1 MADIQITE
9 KQEELLDIV
18 QSILFSLKIKE
29 EKENQ
34 IPLKDA
40 IVKIKQFV
48 CKDEDK
54 ELEHYAYFVKQLFLD
69 KSGNLDFNS
78 EQLIEM
84 ISKDTVTS
92 IFDSLI
98 ECIKMKPFLEFLLLL
113 GEIFSDIYINQQMN
127 FEDIIEEFE
136 HSGKNNYEMIF
147 IIFSKCKK
155 CEKIEYIKDNYD
167 IYYSETYLIEIAYDL
182 ILAND
187 TYIKLCISSPNYDNL
202 SDLLSEEGKT
212 SDNLGDK
219 SIIINKFQENIL
231 KSLKTFWI
239 NSHFLFSVDL
249 DDFMNIFYQFIMQSD
264 SKNFILEN
272 KYDED
277 MKQYLEYM
285 SFYLEKLFKNFNED
299 SLKDFGQ
306 SLYNYVEKNEK
317 KNIGFIKRALLIK
330 NMYNL
335 KNEEVGLITLICGNR
350 NFIEKMEKVADSTK
364 AYNEK
369 VLEDIVEEQG
379 LSKYEI
385 LVLGQIFDERIKN
398 NSPNGSSNQIIN
410 DNQTINKEE
419 SKSIENSEIKLKKED
434 YDNDPKYQLLFQD
447 VAGLHKEI
455 DSLKNKITDLSQ
467 KISNVKEE
475 NEKKISKL
483 KQDIEKL
490 SDIHRRIYFR
500 DVSKFYINQFAKT
513 YKIDGLDTFHI
524 CQNIMSSNFSKLK
537 AIELKDIIIKIVTNY
552 LQGNKLAYMQFFIS
566 NSKSGK
572 KLDLTNEIENS
583 YAEFMKF
590 NEENKKLLTSKFQI
604 IKDPFI

>member
-1 MADIQITE
+1 MEDIQITE
-9 KQEELLDIV
+9 KQKELLDIV
-18 QSILFSLKIKE
+18 LSILSSLKIKE

-40 IVKIKQFV
+40 IVKIKQFF

-69 KSGNLDFNS
+69 ENGNLDFNS

-84 ISKDTVTS
+84 ISKNTVIS

-113 GEIFSDIYINQQMN
+113 GEIFSDIYINQQN
-127 FEDIIEEFE
+127 NVEDVIDEFE
-136 HSGKNNYEMIF
+136 HSGKNNYEMMF

-155 CEKIEYIKDNYD
+155 CEKIEYIMDNYD
-167 IYYSETYLIEIAYDL
+167 IYYSETYLIEISYDL

-187 TYIKLCISSPNYDNL
+187 AYIKLCISSPSYDNL
-202 SDLLSEEGKT
+202 SDLLSDEEKT
-212 SDNLGDK
+212 SDNSGDK
-219 SIIINKFQENIL
+219 SIIIDKFQENIF

-249 DDFMNIFYQFIMQSD
+249 DDFMNILYSFIMQSE

-272 KYDED
+272 KYDEN

-306 SLYNYVEKNEK
+306 SLYNYVEKNEL

-330 NMYNL
+330 NIYNL
-335 KNEEVGLITLICGNR
+335 KNEEVGLITLICGNS
-350 NFIEKMEKVADSTK
+350 NFIEKMEKIADSTK
-364 AYNEK
+364 AYDEK
-369 VLEDIVEEQG
+369 VLEAIVKEQG

-385 LVLGQIFDERIKN
+385 MVLGQIFDERIKN

-419 SKSIENSEIKLKKED
+419 SEIELKKED
-434 YDNDPKYQLLFQD
+434 YDDDPKYQALIE
-447 VAGLHKEI
+447 KM
-455 DSLKNKITDLSQ
+455 DSLNNKISDLTHEL
-467 KISNVKEE
+467 SNVREK
-475 NEKKISKL
+475 NEKEISKL

-490 SDIHRRIYFR
+490 NDIHRRIYFR

-513 YKIDGLDTFHI
+513 YKIDGSDTFHI

-537 AIELKDIIIKIVTNY
+537 AKELKDIIIKIVSHY
-552 LQGNKLAYMQFFIS
+552 LQGNKFAHMQYFIS
-566 NSKSGK
+566 KSKSGK
-572 KLDLTNEIENS
+572 KLDLANEIENS
-583 YAEFMKF
+583 YSEFMKF

-604 IKDPFI
+604 IKAPFIYKHRFK

>member
-1 MADIQITE
+1 MEDIQITE
-9 KQEELLDIV
+9 KQKELLDIV
-18 QSILFSLKIKE
+18 LSILSSLKIKE

-40 IVKIKQFV
+40 IVKIKQFF

-69 KSGNLDFNS
+69 ENGNLDFNS

-84 ISKDTVTS
+84 ISKNTVIS

-113 GEIFSDIYINQQMN
+113 GEIFSDIYINQQN
-127 FEDIIEEFE
+127 NVEDVIDEFE
-136 HSGKNNYEMIF
+136 HSGKNNYEMMF

-155 CEKIEYIKDNYD
+155 CEKIEYIMDNYD

-202 SDLLSEEGKT
+202 SDLLSDEEKT
-212 SDNLGDK
+212 SDNSGDK
-219 SIIINKFQENIL
+219 SIIIDKFQENIF

-249 DDFMNIFYQFIMQSD
+249 DDFMNILYSFIMQSE

-272 KYDED
+272 KYDEN

-306 SLYNYVEKNEK
+306 SLYNYVEKNEL

-330 NMYNL
+330 NIYNL
-335 KNEEVGLITLICGNR
+335 KNEEVGLITLICGNS
-350 NFIEKMEKVADSTK
+350 NFIEKMEKIADSTK
-364 AYNEK
+364 AYDEK
-369 VLEDIVEEQG
+369 VLEAIVKEQG

-385 LVLGQIFDERIKN
+385 MVLGQIFDERIKN

-419 SKSIENSEIKLKKED
+419 SKSIENSEIELKKED
-434 YDNDPKYQLLFQD
+434 YDDDPKYQALIE
-447 VAGLHKEI
+447 KM
-455 DSLKNKITDLSQ
+455 DSLNNKISDLTHEL
-467 KISNVKEE
+467 SNVREK
-475 NEKKISKL
+475 NEKEISKL

-490 SDIHRRIYFR
+490 NDIHRRIYFR

-513 YKIDGLDTFHI
+513 YKIDGSDTFHI

-537 AIELKDIIIKIVTNY
+537 AKELKDIIIKIVSHY
-552 LQGNKLAYMQFFIS
+552 LQGNKFAHMQYFIS
-566 NSKSGK
+566 KSKSGK
-572 KLDLTNEIENS
+572 KLDLANEIENS
-583 YAEFMKF
+583 YSEFMKF

-604 IKDPFI
+604 IKAPFIYKHRFK

>member
-1 MADIQITE
+1 MEDIQITE
-9 KQEELLDIV
+9 KQKELLDIV
-18 QSILFSLKIKE
+18 LSILSSLKIKE

-40 IVKIKQFV
+40 IVKIKQFF

-69 KSGNLDFNS
+69 ENGNLDFNS

-84 ISKDTVTS
+84 ISKNTVIS

-113 GEIFSDIYINQQMN
+113 GEIFSDIYINQQN
-127 FEDIIEEFE
+127 NVEDVIDEFE
-136 HSGKNNYEMIF
+136 HSGKNNYEMMF

-155 CEKIEYIKDNYD
+155 CEKIEYIMDNFD

-187 TYIKLCISSPNYDNL
+187 AYIKLCISSPNYDNL
-202 SDLLSEEGKT
+202 SDLLSDEEKT
-212 SDNLGDK
+212 SDNSGDK
-219 SIIINKFQENIL
+219 SIIIDKFQENIF

-249 DDFMNIFYQFIMQSD
+249 DDFMNILYSFIMQSE

-272 KYDED
+272 KYDEN

-306 SLYNYVEKNEK
+306 SLYNYVEKNEL

-330 NMYNL
+330 NIYNL
-335 KNEEVGLITLICGNR
+335 KNEEVGLITLICGNS
-350 NFIEKMEKVADSTK
+350 NFIEKMEKIADSTK
-364 AYNEK
+364 AYDEK
-369 VLEDIVEEQG
+369 VLEAIVKEQG

-385 LVLGQIFDERIKN
+385 MVLGQIFDERIKN

-419 SKSIENSEIKLKKED
+419 SKSIENSEIELKKED
-434 YDNDPKYQLLFQD
+434 YDDDPKYQALIE
-447 VAGLHKEI
+447 KM
-455 DSLKNKITDLSQ
+455 DSLNNKISDLTHEL
-467 KISNVKEE
+467 SNVREK
-475 NEKKISKL
+475 NEKEISKL

-490 SDIHRRIYFR
+490 NDIHRRIYFR

-513 YKIDGLDTFHI
+513 YKIDGSDTFHI

-537 AIELKDIIIKIVTNY
+537 AKELKDIIIKIVSHY
-552 LQGNKLAYMQFFIS
+552 LQGNKFAHMQYFIS
-566 NSKSGK
+566 KSKSGK
-572 KLDLTNEIENS
+572 KLDLANEIENS
-583 YAEFMKF
+583 YSEFMKF

-604 IKDPFI
+604 IKAPFIYKHRFK

>member
-1 MADIQITE
+1 MEDIQITE
-9 KQEELLDIV
+9 KQKELLDIV
-18 QSILFSLKIKE
+18 LSILSSLKIKE

-40 IVKIKQFV
+40 IVKIKQFF

-69 KSGNLDFNS
+69 ENGNLDFNS

-84 ISKDTVTS
+84 ISKNTVIS

-113 GEIFSDIYINQQMN
+113 GEIFSDIYINQQN
-127 FEDIIEEFE
+127 NVEDVIDEFE
-136 HSGKNNYEMIF
+136 HSGKNNYEMMF

-155 CEKIEYIKDNYD
+155 CEKIEYIMDNYD
-167 IYYSETYLIEIAYDL
+167 IYYSETYLIEISYDL

-187 TYIKLCISSPNYDNL
+187 AYIKLCISSPNYDNL
-202 SDLLSEEGKT
+202 SDLLSDEEKT
-212 SDNLGDK
+212 SDNSGDK
-219 SIIINKFQENIL
+219 SIIIDKFQENIF

-249 DDFMNIFYQFIMQSD
+249 DDFMNILYSFIMQSE

-272 KYDED
+272 KYDEN

-306 SLYNYVEKNEK
+306 SLYNYVEKNEL

-330 NMYNL
+330 NIYNL
-335 KNEEVGLITLICGNR
+335 KNEEVGLITLICGNS
-350 NFIEKMEKVADSTK
+350 NFIEKMEKIADSTK
-364 AYNEK
+364 AYDEK
-369 VLEDIVEEQG
+369 VLEAIVKEQG

-385 LVLGQIFDERIKN
+385 MVLGQIFDERIKN

-419 SKSIENSEIKLKKED
+419 SKSIENSEIELKKED
-434 YDNDPKYQLLFQD
+434 YDDDPKYQALIE
-447 VAGLHKEI
+447 KM
-455 DSLKNKITDLSQ
+455 DSLNNKISDLTHEL
-467 KISNVKEE
+467 SNVREK
-475 NEKKISKL
+475 NEKEISKL

-490 SDIHRRIYFR
+490 NDIHRRIYFR

-513 YKIDGLDTFHI
+513 YKIDGSDTFHI

-537 AIELKDIIIKIVTNY
+537 AKELKDIIIKIVSHY
-552 LQGNKLAYMQFFIS
+552 LQGNKFAHMQYFIS
-566 NSKSGK
+566 KSKSGK
-572 KLDLTNEIENS
+572 KLDLANEIENS
-583 YAEFMKF
+583 YSEFMKF

-604 IKDPFI
+604 IKAPFIYKHRFK

>member
-1 MADIQITE
+1 MEDIQITE
-9 KQEELLDIV
+9 KQKELLDIV
-18 QSILFSLKIKE
+18 LSILSSLKIKE

-40 IVKIKQFV
+40 IVKIKQFF

-69 KSGNLDFNS
+69 ENGNLDFNS

-84 ISKDTVTS
+84 ISKNTVIS

-113 GEIFSDIYINQQMN
+113 GEIFSDIYINQQN
-127 FEDIIEEFE
+127 NVEDVIDEFE
-136 HSGKNNYEMIF
+136 HSGKNNYEMMF

-155 CEKIEYIKDNYD
+155 CEKIEYIMDNYE
-167 IYYSETYLIEIAYDL
+167 IYYSETYVIEIAYDL

-187 TYIKLCISSPNYDNL
+187 AYIKLCISSPNYDNL
-202 SDLLSEEGKT
+202 SDLLSDEEKT
-212 SDNLGDK
+212 SDNSGDK
-219 SIIINKFQENIL
+219 SIIIDKFQENIF

-249 DDFMNIFYQFIMQSD
+249 DDFMNILYSFIMQSE

-272 KYDED
+272 KYDEN

-306 SLYNYVEKNEK
+306 SLYNYVEKNEL

-330 NMYNL
+330 NIYNL
-335 KNEEVGLITLICGNR
+335 KNEEVGLITLICGNS
-350 NFIEKMEKVADSTK
+350 NFIEKMEKIADSTK
-364 AYNEK
+364 AYDEK
-369 VLEDIVEEQG
+369 VLEAIVKEQG

-385 LVLGQIFDERIKN
+385 MVLGQIFDERIKN

-419 SKSIENSEIKLKKED
+419 SKSIENSEIELKKED
-434 YDNDPKYQLLFQD
+434 YDDDPKYQALIE
-447 VAGLHKEI
+447 KM
-455 DSLKNKITDLSQ
+455 DSLNNKISDLTHEL
-467 KISNVKEE
+467 SNVREK
-475 NEKKISKL
+475 NEKEISKL

-490 SDIHRRIYFR
+490 NDIHRRIYFR

-513 YKIDGLDTFHI
+513 YKIDGSDTFHI

-537 AIELKDIIIKIVTNY
+537 AKELKDIIIKIVSHY
-552 LQGNKLAYMQFFIS
+552 LQGNKFAHMQYFIS
-566 NSKSGK
+566 KSKSGK
-572 KLDLTNEIENS
+572 KLDLANEIENS
-583 YAEFMKF
+583 YSEFMKF

-604 IKDPFI
+604 IKAPFIYKHRFK